1 MISFKDE
8 ALISII
14 VPAYQVKEY
23 IGECME
29 SLLRQTY
36 RKLEIL
42 LINGGSTDGTGEICD
57 EYAAKD
63 ARIHVVHQAA
73 LGLSCARNV
82 GMKLSKGDYIAF
94 IDSDDVIADT
104 YVEKLYG
111 LIREYDADIA
121 VCGYEKSKTGVLK
134 ASARKSRSY
143 CISAEEMLQEWH
155 GKRKGLETIAWNKLY
170 RREVLLGEG
179 REITFPEGKVHEDI
193 CVSHLIVDNAE
204 KVAVTDEKLYLYR
217 VRQGSITNS
226 GMREEKIL
234 QNIEA
239 QLKRLSF
246 FEEKRMQ
253 GSFERLVI
261 GFLLHLIMFEY
272 KSKGNSDISTE
283 CRQRIRSLF
292 AEYYPYVKKSK
303 ELKAAYKLI
312 FLMYAGKCKRETC

>member
-1 MISFKDE
+1 MTSFKEE

-14 VPAYQVKEY
+14 VPVYQVKEY
-23 IGECME
+23 IGECVE

-36 RKLEIL
+36 RKLEIF

-63 ARIHVVHQAA
+63 ARIHVVHQAT
-73 LGLSCARNV
+73 LGVSCARNV

-134 ASARKSRSY
+134 VSDRKINKY
-143 CISAEEMLQEWH
+143 CISAEEMLREWH
-155 GKRKGLETIAWNKLY
+155 GKRKSLETVVWNKLY
-170 RREVLLGEG
+170 RREVLLGES
-179 REITFPEGKVHEDI
+179 RITFPEGKVHEDT
-193 CVSHLIVDNAE
+193 CVSHLIVHNAA
-204 KVAVTDEKLYLYR
+204 KVAVTDEKLYMYR

-226 GMREEKIL
+226 SMREEKIL

-246 FEEKRMQ
+246 FEEKKLQ
-253 GSFERLVI
+253 ESFERLVI

-283 CRQRIRSLF
+283 CRQRIRNLF
-292 AEYYPYVKKSK
+292 AEYYPCVKKSK